1 MTPLEANT
9 PQTVLD
15 LLFPPGEDSSVAV
28 AGIALLPDYD
38 HSADAGDETSQASVA

>member
-1 MTPLEANT
+1 MTPLQANT

-28 AGIALLPDYD
+28 VPDLLPP
-38 HSADAGDETSQASVA
+38 GASEDLGRSSPQ